1 MEIAITALIL
11 STLLIVV
18 LVPWSVWKA
27 IIWVT
32 LLVAAVFTAYCS
44 LHLILFEYNSI

>member
-27 IIWVT
+27 LIWVT
-32 LLVAAVFTAYCS
+32 LLVAAVFTAYISC
-44 LHLILFEYNSI
+44 LFILS